1 MVIFNKPP
9 YLAGMRKALNSVVA
23 LVCIGLAAPLSADE
37 AEYIQIRE
45 GMKKLAPLVGQWRAA
60 VTFHDEDGVTREE
73 GTYKVS
79 SILDDTYLELE
90 VERHR
95 PDNPQRSHK
104 MLTFITFNPQSK
116 EYDTTFFYSQWAMR
130 VTETGVFDDAS
141 HEFRTK
147 AFIPLEDGVND
158 ETVRTITSLK
168 DPGRIVHR
176 HYSRRSPK
184 ETCEHMDLE
193 IVLTRAK

>member
-1 MVIFNKPP
+1 
-9 YLAGMRKALNSVVA
+9 MRKALNFVVA
-23 LVCIGLAAPLSADE
+23 LVCIGLPAPLSADE

-60 VTFHDEDGVTREE
+60 VTFHDENGVTREE

-79 SILDDTYLELE
+79 SVLDDTYLELE

-95 PDNPQRSHK
+95 PESPQRRSQ
-104 MLTFITFNPQSK
+104 MLTLVTFNPRSR
-116 EYDTTFFYSQWAMR
+116 EYETTYFYSRWAIR
-130 VTETGVFDDAS
+130 VTETGVFDDAAR
-141 HEFRTK
+141 EFRTK

-168 DPGRIVHR
+168 DPNRIVYQ

>member
-1 MVIFNKPP
+1 MILKRPA
-9 YLAGMRKALNSVVA
+9 YLAGTRKALNSSVA

-37 AEYIQIRE
+37 AEYLRIRE
-45 GMKKLAPLVGQWRAA
+45 GMKKLAPLIGQWRAA
-60 VTFHDEDGVTREE
+60 VIFHDEDGVTKEE

-95 PDNPQRSHK
+95 PESPQRRSQ
-104 MLTFITFNPQSK
+104 MLILITFNPRSR
-116 EYDTTFFYSQWAMR
+116 EYETTYFYSRWAIR
-130 VTETGVFDDAS
+130 VTETGVFDEAAR
-141 HEFRTK
+141 EFRTR

-158 ETVRTITSLK
+158 ETVRTITNLK
-168 DPGRIVHR
+168 DPSRIVHQ
-176 HYSRRSPK
+176 HYSRRSPR